1 MYPVSLVSLREVH
14 SEKKVGV
21 GDHSGWRLASGLGFQ
36 RTQSYAA
43 AMSKPHKTQ
52 QPWESF
58 FKQGSG
64 VSEDFQ
70 RGEQDPLTAND
81 SVDANLKR
89 MQNPLFKRLA
99 RTFEQSVPENVGFG
113 RFRDGK

>member
-1 MYPVSLVSLREVH
+1 
-14 SEKKVGV
+14 
-21 GDHSGWRLASGLGFQ
+21 
-36 RTQSYAA
+36 
-43 AMSKPHKTQ
+43 MSKPHKTQ
-52 QPWESF
+52 KPWNSF

-89 MQNPLFKRLA
+89 MQNPFFKRLA